1 MPSLISKTY
10 VLHAKK
16 TCLCP
21 TRRSSAQNMFLMGW
35 TEWAMKR
42 PAAFVEEEVQ
52 VSWRPAFEGRL
63 VAWMDA
69 DCPTVSLPDGE
80 SAGSESASS
89 SAAPLGTVQRKVLV
103 GKVRDHIVRSCLA
116 QLKIHGS
123 RVLGKNARYQ
133 KLFST
138 LPQDDENLFKGL
150 RPVPPTLW
158 PCTLYPNTRYIYI
171 YTKIDHKDEDENN
184 HKQ

>member
-1 MPSLISKTY
+1 
-10 VLHAKK
+10 
-16 TCLCP
+16 
-21 TRRSSAQNMFLMGW
+21 
-35 TEWAMKR
+35 MKR

-52 VSWRPAFEGRL
+52 VSWWPAFEGRL
-63 VAWMDA
+63 VAWIDA

-89 SAAPLGTVQRKVLV
+89 SAASLGTVQRKVLV

-116 QLKIHGS
+116 QFKIHGS

-138 LPQDDENLFKGL
+138 LPQDDENLFLGL
-150 RPVPPTLW
+150 TPRAGCAVWAQTW
-158 PCTLYPNTRYIYI
+158 ER
-171 YTKIDHKDEDENN
+171 EDLIAFASSY
-184 HKQ
+184 HDSMLGLC